1 MKFPT
6 TYPAGILVQ
15 IISAAEFDALP
26 KDDDGYARFSD
37 PFSNSITDYMSPER
51 RSLCGS
57 IVRISRKLGASDICF
72 LKPYSLFTAVD
83 LSAAFYFLKPYDLS
97 TAVDPSAAARF
108 SWNTNLFSPN
118 EFHPYVTPVP
128 VSSVSFDDFLKG
140 GI

>member
-6 TYPAGILVQ
+6 TYPVGTLVQ

-26 KDDDGYARFSD
+26 KNNDGYALFLD
-37 PFSNSITDYMSPER
+37 PLPNGSADYIHPKR

-57 IVRISRKLGASDICF
+57 IMQIDHKFGDSD
-72 LKPYSLFTAVD
+72 
-83 LSAAFYFLKPYDLS
+83 FYFLKPYDLS

-108 SWNTNLFSPN
+108 SWNVSLFSLN
-118 EFHPYVTPVP
+118 EFHPYDTPVP
-128 VSSVSFDDFLKG
+128 ISPVSFDDFLKG

>member
-6 TYPAGILVQ
+6 TYPVGTLVQ

-37 PFSNSITDYMSPER
+37 LFSNSITDYMSPER

-57 IVRISRKLGASDICF
+57 IVRISRKLGVSDIC
-72 LKPYSLFTAVD
+72 
-83 LSAAFYFLKPYDLS
+83 FLKPYDLS

-108 SWNTNLFSPN
+108 SWDAALFTPN
-118 EFHPYVTPVP
+118 EFHPYGTTAPVF
-128 VSSVSFDDFLKG
+128 SVSFDDFLKG

>member
-6 TYPAGILVQ
+6 YPAGTLVQ

>member
-1 MKFPT
+1 MNFPT
-6 TYPAGILVQ
+6 YPVGTLVQ

-26 KDDDGYARFSD
+26 KDDDGYAQFPD
-37 PFSNSITDYMSPER
+37 SILDNIADYIPPKR

-57 IVRISRKLGASDICF
+57 IMQIDRKLDVSG
-72 LKPYSLFTAVD
+72 
-83 LSAAFYFLKPYDLS
+83 FYLLKPYDLS
-97 TAVDPSAAARF
+97 TAVDPSAAAKF
-108 SWNTNLFSPN
+108 SWNANLFSPN

>member
-6 TYPAGILVQ
+6 TYPVGILVQ

-26 KDDDGYARFSD
+26 KDDAGYARFPSD
-37 PFSNSITDYMSPER
+37 SLSSGIADYMSPKR

-57 IVRISRKLGASDICF
+57 IMQIDHKFGDSD
-72 LKPYSLFTAVD
+72 
-83 LSAAFYFLKPYDLS
+83 FYFLKPYDLS

-108 SWNTNLFSPN
+108 SWNASLFSLN
-118 EFHPYVTPVP
+118 EFHPYDTPVP
-128 VSSVSFDDFLKG
+128 ISPVSFDDFLKG

>member
-6 TYPAGILVQ
+6 TYPAGTLVQ

-57 IVRISRKLGASDICF
+57 IVRISRKLGAS
-72 LKPYSLFTAVD
+72 
-83 LSAAFYFLKPYDLS
+83 AFYFLKPYDLS

-118 EFHPYVTPVP
+118 EFHPYGTPVP
-128 VSSVSFDDFLKG
+128 VFPVSFDDFLKG

>member
-6 TYPAGILVQ
+6 YPVGTLVQ

-26 KDDDGYARFSD
+26 KNDAGCALFLD
-37 PFSNSITDYMSPER
+37 PFSNNITDYIPSRR

-57 IVRISRKLGASDICF
+57 IMQIACKLDASG
-72 LKPYSLFTAVD
+72 
-83 LSAAFYFLKPYDLS
+83 FYLLKPYDLS

-108 SWNTNLFSPN
+108 SWNDGLFTPN
-118 EFHPYVTPVP
+118 EFHPYGTPVP
-128 VSSVSFDDFLKG
+128 VSPVSFDDFLKG

>member
-6 TYPAGILVQ
+6 TYPVGTLVQ

-37 PFSNSITDYMSPER
+37 LFSNSITDYMSPER

-57 IVRISRKLGASDICF
+57 IVRISRKLGVSDIC
-72 LKPYSLFTAVD
+72 
-83 LSAAFYFLKPYDLS
+83 FLKPYDLS

-108 SWNTNLFSPN
+108 SWDAALFTPN
-118 EFHPYVTPVP
+118 EFHPYDTPVP
-128 VSSVSFDDFLKG
+128 VFPVSFDDFLKG

>member
-1 MKFPT
+1 MKFST
-6 TYPAGILVQ
+6 TYPVGTLVQ

-37 PFSNSITDYMSPER
+37 PFSNSITDYMFPER

-57 IVRISRKLGASDICF
+57 IVRISRKLGVSDICF
-72 LKPYSLFTAVD
+72 LKPYS
-83 LSAAFYFLKPYDLS
+83 LS

-108 SWNTNLFSPN
+108 SWNADLFTPN
-118 EFHPYVTPVP
+118 EFHPYGTPVP
-128 VSSVSFDDFLKG
+128 VFPVSFDDFLKG